1 MAEIETAIR
10 RESANTVSWGSIFR
24 SRGNLRRLRIIIGI
38 ACECLLQYALS
49 RQVVDADAEHPPL
62 HSVFSQW
69 SGNGLVS
76 YYLTDILNSVG
87 ITSQTTQT
95 LYNGILQVRSPIW
108 VRPHRQAR

>member
-38 ACECLLQYALS
+38 ACECLCSMPSLDK
-49 RQVVDADAEHPPL
+49 VDADAEHPPL